1 MNTKDSERD
10 TVMKG
15 IELCRAYFEA
25 EGRPMFERLEQQY
38 PELKGRLAAGLV
50 GLGSECLGFDDEQ
63 SRDHDFGASFCIW
76 LPPELYERYGSVCQE
91 AYDSLPPVFEGMPKR
106 RESQN
111 GSGRV
116 GALSIPDFFYG
127 LIGREDAPQ
136 RNMEWMFLP
145 ESRLSAASN
154 GEVFL
159 DESGEFTRIYERL
172 KGFYPEDVRLKKIA
186 ARTARMAQSGQY
198 NYGRLSARGE
208 WTGAFLAL
216 QEFVINTCSLV
227 HLLNRKYT
235 PFYKWMHRSL
245 QGMEVLPEL
254 YGLLDQLTAPFD
266 SRRAW
271 READS
276 EQFLYGRINT
286 ADSRAVLIET
296 ICQLTARALNEAG
309 LSDSYDFYLESH
321 ALSVMEKISDPA
333 IAGLQ
338 LMEG

>member
-1 MNTKDSERD
+1 
-10 TVMKG
+10 MKG

-25 EGRPMFERLEQQY
+25 EGRPMLERLQRQY
-38 PELKGRLAAGLV
+38 PELRGRLAAGLA
-50 GLGSECLGFDDEQ
+50 GQGSECLGFDDRQ
-63 SRDHDFGASFCIW
+63 SWDHDFGASFCIW
-76 LPPELYERYGSVCQE
+76 LPQELYARYGRICQE
-91 AYDSLPPVFEGMPKR
+91 AYDLLPQEFAGMPKR
-106 RESQN
+106 QESQN

-116 GALSIPDFFYG
+116 GALSIEQFFYG

-136 RNMEWMFLP
+136 SNMEWMFLP
-145 ESRLSAASN
+145 ESRLSMASN
-154 GEVFL
+154 GEVFW
-159 DESGEFTRIYERL
+159 DESGEFTRIHARL
-172 KGFYPEDVRLKKIA
+172 RDFYPEDVRLKKIA
-186 ARTARMAQSGQY
+186 SRTAKMAQSGQY
-198 NYGRLSARGE
+198 NYSRLCARGE

-216 QEFVINTCSLV
+216 QEFITNTCSLV

-245 QGMEVLPEL
+245 RDMEVLPEV

-271 READS
+271 QEAAP
-276 EQFLYGRINT
+276 EQFLYGRINP

-321 ALSVMEKISDPA
+321 ALSVMERISDPV

>member
-1 MNTKDSERD
+1 
-10 TVMKG
+10 MKG

-25 EGRPMFERLEQQY
+25 EGMPMLKRLEKQY
-38 PELKGRLAAGLV
+38 PELRGKLAAGLV
-50 GLGSECLGFDDEQ
+50 GQGSECLGFDDAVSQ
-63 SRDHDFGASFCIW
+63 DHDFGAAFALW
-76 LPPELYERYGSVCQE
+76 LPQELYERYGSVCQE
-91 AYDSLPPVFEGMPKR
+91 AYDRLPSVFRGMPKR
-106 RESQN
+106 QESPN

-116 GALSIPDFFYG
+116 GVLSVTGFFYG
-127 LIGREDAPQ
+127 LIGREDVPKSS
-136 RNMEWMFLP
+136 MEWMFLP
-145 ESRLSAASN
+145 ESRLSMASN

-159 DESGEFTRIYERL
+159 DEAGEFSRIYEGL

-186 ARTARMAQSGQY
+186 ARVAKMAQSGQY
-198 NYGRLSARGE
+198 NYGRLSARSE

-216 QEFVINTCSLV
+216 QEFVTNTCSLV

-245 QGMEVLPEL
+245 KDMEVLPEI

-266 SRRAW
+266 SRSAW
-271 READS
+271 TEAVP
-276 EQFLYGRINT
+276 EQFLCGRINT
-286 ADSRAVLIET
+286 ADSRAILIET
-296 ICQLTARALNEAG
+296 ICQLAARALNEAG

-333 IAGLQ
+333 IAVLQ